1 MDALFQGVG
10 VWSWLAAVVF
20 FVAGYLL
27 GRGQG
32 RGDPSRLGRRRR
44 RDRADNT
51 VVRRPSPRRELNQ
64 TYGYIKQA
72 NDQNADVK
80 RLLAEG
86 KTLEAVKALRQANP
100 DMTLEAATRAVRSYL
115 AQRGG

>member
-1 MDALFQGVG
+1 MDALFQDVT
-10 VWSWLAAVVF
+10 VWTWVAAVVF
-20 FVAGYLL
+20 FAAGYLL

-32 RGDPSRLGRRRR
+32 RGDPSRLGRGR

-51 VVRRPSPRRELNQ
+51 VVRQPTPQRELNQ
-64 TYGYIKQA
+64 TYGYIKEA

-86 KTLEAVKALRQANP
+86 KTLEAVQALRRANP

-115 AQRGG
+115 SQRSR